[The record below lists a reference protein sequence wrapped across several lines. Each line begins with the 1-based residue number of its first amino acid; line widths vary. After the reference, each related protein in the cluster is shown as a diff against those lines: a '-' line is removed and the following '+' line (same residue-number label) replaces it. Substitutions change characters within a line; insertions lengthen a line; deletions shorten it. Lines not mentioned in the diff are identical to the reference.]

1 MKQNPVTIT
10 IAALLIVIFF
20 VLLFCG
26 EVRKSTVV
34 VFTRFGNPVRTKT
47 DPGFYMKWP
56 WPIEQA
62 YVFDQRIQ
70 NFDDDKFDEALTSDS
85 YNLLTMVYV
94 GWKISDAKAFFPKF
108 QNGSIAEAEKALK
121 PLIRSA
127 KRAIVGQH
135 PLADFVS
142 TDPSQLKFE
151 AIEQQILKVVQDQVN
166 EKNYGIKMEFLG
178 IKKLGFPDAVTQEVF
193 KRMTA
198 ERAVLSSKTQ
208 YEGESE
214 ASKIRSAADA
224 KSAEIVNN
232 ANAEATRIVG
242 EGYAEA
248 AKSFVVFQQNPDLAN
263 FLLSL
268 NALELSL
275 KDRATLIF
283 DQHSQPFNLF
293 QGYSTNLFNPAQTAK

>member
-1 MKQNPVTIT
+1 MKQKPIT
-10 IAALLIVIFF
+10 LIIAIALLIVFS

-26 EVRKSTVV
+26 QVRKSTVV
-34 VFTRFGNPVRTKT
+34 VITRFGNPVRTIT
-47 DPGFYMKWP
+47 EPGWYGKWP

-70 NFDDDKFDEALTSDS
+70 NFEDDKFDEGLTSDS

-108 QNGSIAEAEKALK
+108 QNGSIAEAEKQLK

-127 KRAIVGQH
+127 KRSVVGQH

-142 TDPSQLKFE
+142 TDANQLKFE
-151 AIEQQILKVVQDQVN
+151 AIEQQILKIVQDQVN
-166 EKNYGIKMEFLG
+166 QKNYGIEMEFLG
-178 IKKLGFPDAVTQEVF
+178 IKKLGFPENVTQEVF

-208 YEGESE
+208 FEGESE
-214 ASKIRSAADA
+214 ASKIRSAADS
-224 KSAEIVNN
+224 KSTEIVNN
-232 ANAEATRIVG
+232 ANAQATRIIG

-248 AKSFVVFQQNPDLAN
+248 ANSFAVFQQNPDLAN

-268 NALELSL
+268 NAIELSL

-293 QGYSTNLFNPAQTAK
+293 QGYATNLTLGK